1 MNVKAREDVPQPE
14 IKLREIEDLNRKID
28 VVKGILS
35 NLLDRIYV
43 LECSAGL
50 KEPNGEGLFHNR
62 DCLEQLEK

>member
-1 MNVKAREDVPQPE
+1 MNVEAREDVPQPK

-43 LECSAGL
+43 LECSVGL

-62 DCLEQLEK
+62 DCLERLEE

>member
-1 MNVKAREDVPQPE
+1 MNVKAGEDVPQPE

-62 DCLEQLEK
+62 DCLERLEE

>member
-1 MNVKAREDVPQPE
+1 MNVKAGEDVPQPK

-43 LECSAGL
+43 LECHAGL
-50 KEPNGEGLFHNR
+50 SEPNGEGLFHNR
-62 DCLEQLEK
+62 DCLERLEE